1 MGHDALAQLGGHL
14 MDIIFVEVECSS
26 HLGIRKVKTHE
37 VQTQHPDTKRLMMTG
52 TEGVGQIV
60 KATMA
65 RLTPVVLAVRLG
77 VDVPLLGDLRAVAM
91 GTLHAFWP
99 AYPADSSET
108 FGVVDERLNVYHG
121 ASIACRMA

>member
-1 MGHDALAQLGGHL
+1 
-14 MDIIFVEVECSS
+14 
-26 HLGIRKVKTHE
+26 
-37 VQTQHPDTKRLMMTG
+37 MMTG

-99 AYPADSSET
+99 AQLADGGET
-108 FGVVDERLNVYHG
+108 FGVINERLNVYHR
-121 ASIACRMA
+121 ASIAHRLT